1 MILLNT
7 TFIVAEPILGE
18 FDRWARKTYLPALDA
33 AGIFSSP
40 LMAKV
45 LAQVEPGTVSI
56 AIQARADR
64 LDEAT
69 RWHDETA
76 ALLKDDLQARFS
88 GRVLFFTTYME
99 IL

>member
-7 TFIVAEPILGE
+7 TFIVADNSLAE
-18 FDRWARKTYLPALDA
+18 FYSWARDIYLPALRKA
-33 AGIFSSP
+33 RIFSEP

-45 LAQVEPGTVSI
+45 LACVEPQTTSI
-56 AIQARADR
+56 AIQAQAPE
-64 LDEAT
+64 LSEAT

-76 ALLKDDLQARFS
+76 SLLKDDLQARFS
-88 GRVLFFTTYME
+88 GQVLFFTTYME